1 MQAEEVI
8 NFWRDAG
15 RKRWFSKEESFDDMC
30 EIGFEDTC
38 DKAARGELDQWM
50 QSASGALALMILLDQ
65 MPRNI
70 HRGTAQ
76 AYAGDEHARKL
87 AGLAVG
93 EGFDRQVDESLR
105 QFFYMP
111 FMHSESM
118 DDQDRATELFQE
130 LPGDDAEKWAVHHR
144 RIIEQFGRFPYRNT
158 ILGRESTPEE
168 EAWLDKDG
176 FTG

>member
-15 RKRWFSKEESFDDMC
+15 PKRWFNKSESFDDMC
-30 EIGFEDTC
+30 EIGFEGTC
-38 DKAARGELDQWM
+38 DKAVNGELDRWM
-50 QSASGALALMILLDQ
+50 QSANGALALMILLDQ

-87 AGLAVG
+87 AHLAIG

-118 DDQDRATELFQE
+118 GDQERATELFQDM
-130 LPGDDAEKWAVHHR
+130 PGNDADKWAVHHR
-144 RIIEQFGRFPYRNT
+144 HIIEQFGRFPHRNA
-158 ILGRESTPEE
+158 ILGRKSTPEE
-168 EAWLDKDG
+168 LVWLDKGG
-176 FTG
+176 FAS